1 MHRVRHLASKLFQVV
16 PATIY
21 CMRLVKFTLF
31 KLMICYHSVFVM
43 MPCEFFAYMLSILN
57 FVFSSLGR
65 CFVVLVF
72 FENSAFQFYID
83 DKVKFISF
91 LNLIFPVFSVS
102 FNQRPFYIEFIASRQ
117 FFHSIAVV
125 LFLFF

>member
-1 MHRVRHLASKLFQVV
+1 
-16 PATIY
+16 
-21 CMRLVKFTLF
+21 MRLVKFTLF